1 MLKHLGVVRFT
12 FGFGHFAFIPTLC
25 MQIVDA
31 PISSLPCTR
40 ECFDQCLA
48 FLRRDPVLQQM
59 LRTFDDI
66 VLNALLIEDAI
77 AEIQTRKDYEILV
90 RSTWGRRKPFLYID

>member
-1 MLKHLGVVRFT
+1 
-12 FGFGHFAFIPTLC
+12 

-31 PISSLPCTR
+31 LDPSLPCTR
-40 ECFDQCLA
+40 KCFDQCFA

-59 LRTFDDI
+59 LRTLNNI
-66 VLNALLIEDAI
+66 VLDALLIEDAI

-90 RSTWGRRKPFLYID
+90 RSSWSRRKPFLYVD

>member
-1 MLKHLGVVRFT
+1 MLGNLGGST
-12 FGFGHFAFIPTLC
+12 GFLLGRFAFKPTLC

-31 PISSLPCTR
+31 PIPSFPCTR
-40 ECFDQCLA
+40 ECFDQCFA

-59 LRTFDDI
+59 LRTLNNI
-66 VLNALLIEDAI
+66 VLDALLIEDAI

-90 RSTWGRRKPFLYID
+90 RSSWSRRKPFLYVD